1 MNEQL
6 RNRTEAGQLLAK
18 KLTVYANR
26 SDVIVLGLPRGG
38 VPVAFEVAQALNI
51 PLDICLVRKLGVP
64 GQEELA
70 MGAIGWGDVIAINED
85 VVNWLGISK
94 DTIDRVTRK
103 ERKELQRRDRLYRGD
118 RPIPDVRHRTVILVD
133 DGIATGSTIRAAIA
147 TLRQQQPDQ
156 IVVAVPVASP
166 LICHQL
172 KAEVDQVVCLITPV
186 SLSSI
191 SLWYK
196 DFSQTTDAEVCNLL
210 AQVANQPTTTSLS

>member
-1 MNEQL
+1 MIEQL

-18 KLTVYANR
+18 KLTVFANR

-38 VPVAFEVAQALNI
+38 VPVAFELAQVLNV

-70 MGAIGWGDVIAINED
+70 MGAIGWDDVMAINED
-85 VVNWLGISK
+85 VVNWLGIPR
-94 DTIDRVTRK
+94 DTIDRVAGM
-103 ERKELQRRDRLYRGD
+103 ERQELQRRDRIYRGD
-118 RPIPDVRHRTVILVD
+118 RPILDVQHRTVILVD

-147 TLRQQQPDQ
+147 ALRQQQPDQ

-166 LICHQL
+166 ITCNQL
-172 KAEVDQVVCLITPV
+172 KAEVDQIVCLITPV

-210 AQVANQPTTTSLS
+210 AQAANRPTTASR

>member
-1 MNEQL
+1 MIEQL
-6 RNRTEAGQLLAK
+6 RNRTQAGQLLAK

-38 VPVAFEVAQALNI
+38 VPVAFELAQALNV

-70 MGAIGWGDVIAINED
+70 MGAIGWGDVMTINED
-85 VVNWLGISK
+85 VVNWLGISR
-94 DTIDRVTRK
+94 DTIARVAGM
-103 ERKELQRRDRLYRGD
+103 EQQELQRRDRMYRGD
-118 RPIPDVRHRTVILVD
+118 RPIPDVQHRTVILVD
-133 DGIATGSTIRAAIA
+133 DGIATGSTIRAAIT

-166 LICHQL
+166 ITCNQL
-172 KAEVDQVVCLITPV
+172 KAEVDQVVCLIAPA

-210 AQVANQPTTTSLS
+210 AQAAVLSNIS